1 MLRRL
6 LVVGL
11 MTLALSGCFK
21 AKFASVVDKKGNVES
36 QAEIVTNLLFAAML
50 DEPVQKLR
58 SQGIQVDVTT
68 RDDGMVVARW
78 EQPGYPFEGGWACKG
93 VFTTECRYALNNPI
107 PDLTPQM
114 QALMAQMKKDKKAA
128 EQLYPEI
135 KMIVILPPGTKLKS
149 SDAHKVFED
158 GDGVNLLWDIDPYK
172 TGVIK
177 ANFVAKL

>member
-6 LVVGL
+6 LAVGL
-11 MTLALSGCFK
+11 MTFALSGCFK
-21 AKFASVVDKKGNVES
+21 AKFASVVDGKGNVKS
-36 QAEIVTNLLFAAML
+36 QAEVVTNMLFSGML
-50 DEPVQKLR
+50 DEHVKRLR
-58 SQGIQVDVTT
+58 SQGIPVNVSL
-68 RDDGMVVARW
+68 RDGMMVVRW

-93 VFTTECRYALNNPI
+93 LFTIECRYALNNPI

-114 QALMAQMKKDKKAA
+114 QALMSEMKKDKKAA

-135 KMIVILPPGTKLKS
+135 KMIVVLPSGTQVKA
-149 SDAHKVFED
+149 SDAHEVFED

-172 TGVIK
+172 TGMIK